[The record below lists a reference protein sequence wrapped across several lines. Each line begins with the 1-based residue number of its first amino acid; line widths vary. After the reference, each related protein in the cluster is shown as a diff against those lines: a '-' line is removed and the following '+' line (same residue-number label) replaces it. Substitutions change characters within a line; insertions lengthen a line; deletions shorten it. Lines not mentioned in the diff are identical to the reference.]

1 MNFFRALFYP
11 FRDPHWFGKLL
22 TTLLIAAIPVVG
34 FFVIKGWEYEISARV
49 RKGDTTVPD
58 WKRFGSKFKHGL
70 IIRMGAIF
78 YNLPV
83 YILIM
88 LIVVMWAR
96 LIADYF
102 AMPNPT
108 WAALKAQIASG
119 IPAFIAMIVGILFYA
134 LMANILY
141 WSGYLQ
147 YIETGKVISF
157 FEFVDNFLRAFE
169 NVWDDVVMGIMIGF
183 LEFVFFLLDAVMSG
197 GLVFTG
203 VGAVIAAI
211 FVPAFTFTVLS
222 WFKGYLYGQLAINTL
237 GHHGYGQ

>member
-1 MNFFRALFYP
+1 MNFFKALAYP
-11 FRDPHWFGKLL
+11 FKDPKWYWKLL
-22 TTLLIAAIPVVG
+22 STLLIAAIPVVG

-49 RKGDTTVPD
+49 RNGDYTIPD
-58 WKRFGSKFKHGL
+58 WKHFWSKFKHGL

-83 YILIM
+83 YILIFFSV
-88 LIVVMWAR
+88 LAWVR
-96 LIADYF
+96 LFTDFF
-102 AMPNPT
+102 ALPDPT
-108 WAALKAQIASG
+108 WVAFKDLFAAGFPARIAL
-119 IPAFIAMIVGILFYA
+119 FIGILFYA

-157 FEFVDNFLRAFE
+157 FELIDNFLRSFE
-169 NVWDDVVMGIMIGF
+169 NIWDDIIMGIMIGF
-183 LEFVFFLLDAVMSG
+183 MELIFFILDAVMSG

-203 VGAVIAAI
+203 IGTVIAAI
-211 FVPAFTFTVLS
+211 FVPAFTFTILS